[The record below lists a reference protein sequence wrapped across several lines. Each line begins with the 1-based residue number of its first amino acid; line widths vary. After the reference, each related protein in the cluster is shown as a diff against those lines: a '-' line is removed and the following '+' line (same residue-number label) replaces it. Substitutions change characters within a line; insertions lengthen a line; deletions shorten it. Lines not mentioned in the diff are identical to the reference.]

1 MNVISEEICNILPNS
16 SKLRPPESTLLMY
29 DKSELRTVG
38 ILTTTVENPKNNKG
52 YVLDFYV
59 VPNQRQPILGA
70 AACQL
75 MQLLTI
81 RKENILVTDSHKPV
95 NGTGL
100 SREYLLHKFS
110 DIFKGFGKLE
120 GTVHLEVDPN
130 VQATR
135 LPLRKL
141 PIAIKSKVKLE
152 LDRMT
157 EAGIITPVQ
166 TPTAWISAL
175 LVVMKADGRVR
186 ICIDPKPLNK
196 ALKRNHYLLPVME
209 DFLPELQSAKIF
221 STVDAKDGFWHVCL
235 DEESSYLTTFETP
248 FGKYRWNRLA
258 FGLSV
263 SPEEFQRRLNEALS
277 GLQGIAVVADDIL
290 IYGCGETIEDATR
303 DHDRKLIELL
313 ERCRQTGIRL
323 NPGKLKLHL
332 HSVPYMGHILTDQ
345 GLRADPQKIEAIQR
359 MPVPKDKQAVQRLL
373 GMVNYL
379 AKFVPEVSNIT
390 APLRSLLH
398 HDIEWVWDK
407 DVHGKAFEDVKQL
420 LQNAPVL
427 KYFDSRKPI
436 TVQCDSSQ
444 SGLGAC
450 LIQDGCPVA
459 YASRSLTTTEENY
472 AQIEKETLAIVFA
485 MEKFH
490 MYVYGKD
497 NVTVE
502 TDHKPLISIFN
513 KALNN
518 APRRLQRML
527 LRLQQYQFFLKFRP
541 GTEVIVADTLS
552 RAYMNKSAPSAS
564 ENFEED
570 IAAVGELSKFQK
582 DIQSSKSVEIIV
594 ASDYLKKTLRL
605 ASSEDSTIKELQG
618 VIRDGWPDKQS
629 ELPVLIR
636 DFFPFR
642 DELVIEEGILFK
654 GNRIYV
660 PASVREEIL
669 QRIHASHIGV
679 NSCIRRARESV
690 FWPNMTRDISKRISS
705 CTICAQLQAEQS
717 KEPLLPHDIP
727 ERPWQ
732 KVACD
737 LFEFN
742 HVDYLITVDYY
753 SNFFEVD
760 RLADKRAAEVIRH
773 LKNHFARHGLP
784 DVVMS
789 DNGPPF
795 QSAEFKAFAVAW
807 EFNHITSS
815 PRYSQ
820 SNGKIEKSVNTV
832 KNLMKKSVEAH
843 SDPYLALLDW
853 RNTPSEGYNESPS
866 QRLFSRRTRT
876 KFPVSI
882 KLLRVPGANRNKR
895 SQRRA
900 KSKQQHYYN
909 RGAYRK
915 PELAVSQSVRA
926 KINESSGWVKAEVID
941 KLPFRSYTIETE
953 NGGTYRRNRRHLRL
967 SNEAPIVRSELEPE
981 TTTEAAT
988 DIQQPE
994 ENSPREHQTEPNIAH
1009 PQTRSGRTVK
1019 RPAWMKDFHI
1029 Q

>member
-1 MNVISEEICNILPNS
+1 
-16 SKLRPPESTLLMY
+16 
-29 DKSELRTVG
+29 
-38 ILTTTVENPKNNKG
+38 
-52 YVLDFYV
+52 
-59 VPNQRQPILGA
+59 
-70 AACQL
+70 
-75 MQLLTI
+75 
-81 RKENILVTDSHKPV
+81 
-95 NGTGL
+95 
-100 SREYLLHKFS
+100 
-110 DIFKGFGKLE
+110 
-120 GTVHLEVDPN
+120 
-130 VQATR
+130 
-135 LPLRKL
+135 
-141 PIAIKSKVKLE
+141 
-152 LDRMT
+152 
-157 EAGIITPVQ
+157 
-166 TPTAWISAL
+166 
-175 LVVMKADGRVR
+175 
-186 ICIDPKPLNK
+186 
-196 ALKRNHYLLPVME
+196 
-209 DFLPELQSAKIF
+209 
-221 STVDAKDGFWHVCL
+221 
-235 DEESSYLTTFETP
+235 
-248 FGKYRWNRLA
+248 
-258 FGLSV
+258 
-263 SPEEFQRRLNEALS
+263 
-277 GLQGIAVVADDIL
+277 
-290 IYGCGETIEDATR
+290 
-303 DHDRKLIELL
+303 
-313 ERCRQTGIRL
+313 
-323 NPGKLKLHL
+323 
-332 HSVPYMGHILTDQ
+332 
-345 GLRADPQKIEAIQR
+345 
-359 MPVPKDKQAVQRLL
+359 
-373 GMVNYL
+373 
-379 AKFVPEVSNIT
+379 
-390 APLRSLLH
+390 
-398 HDIEWVWDK
+398 
-407 DVHGKAFEDVKQL
+407 
-420 LQNAPVL
+420 
-427 KYFDSRKPI
+427 
-436 TVQCDSSQ
+436 
-444 SGLGAC
+444 
-450 LIQDGCPVA
+450 
-459 YASRSLTTTEENY
+459 
-472 AQIEKETLAIVFA
+472 
-485 MEKFH
+485 
-490 MYVYGKD
+490 
-497 NVTVE
+497 
-502 TDHKPLISIFN
+502 
-513 KALNN
+513 
-518 APRRLQRML
+518 
-527 LRLQQYQFFLKFRP
+527 
-541 GTEVIVADTLS
+541 
-552 RAYMNKSAPSAS
+552 
-564 ENFEED
+564 
-570 IAAVGELSKFQK
+570 
-582 DIQSSKSVEIIV
+582 
-594 ASDYLKKTLRL
+594 
-605 ASSEDSTIKELQG
+605 
-618 VIRDGWPDKQS
+618 
-629 ELPVLIR
+629 
-636 DFFPFR
+636 
-642 DELVIEEGILFK
+642 
-654 GNRIYV
+654 
-660 PASVREEIL
+660 VREEIL

-820 SNGKIEKSVNTV
+820 SNGKIEKSVKTV